1 MKTRGRRG
9 LAKVLLA
16 SFLVAMAV
24 MVGICAW
31 KKVVPFGDKSLA
43 YVDATIQ
50 YLDFFSWGKDI
61 ANGDAGANYDLS
73 KVLGGNT
80 VAVFT
85 YYLASPLS
93 LLLPLFD
100 KADLQLYF
108 TLLIMLKV
116 GLAAMSMTWFLWKR
130 VEKLKNYQIIVLASS
145 YALCGWMFYSIQNQ
159 MWIDA
164 MIMYPLLCYEATRL
178 VREGK
183 GARLAIFTTVTL
195 VVNWY
200 AGLMAVMGTAIWWL
214 YEILKAKK
222 FSVRGA
228 LRYVGTILVGA
239 IAAGAVL
246 VPTMA
251 GLAMGRGK
259 VEIDLDTL
267 LGYDRLYNPLNLLDG
282 LFIGG
287 ETNSGFTDLY
297 VGMVAAILVI
307 WLILEHEKWR
317 ERRFEIGL
325 IAGVL
330 LIHLIP
336 ALVWLFD
343 LGRFPGSFIY
353 RYGFISVLPLIY
365 VAGVRWAEGIDRRMV
380 AKMVGG
386 IALGFL
392 VYEFI
397 GGSLSGKEI
406 WVNLLVMAGWG
417 VVLGMGFSRSCSG
430 GFLRGFLVD
439 GERLRGVLAIGMVMI
454 ELGVSGILCAKI
466 GSDGKSYGE
475 YVRREEELIEKIE
488 RMDDGE
494 YRVHNLATRGDGLQ
508 WETLTANYN
517 EALAFNYNSVSGY
530 TSSPDEAVGDFLD
543 RIGYNRNGEN
553 MNITNDSLV
562 VADAVLGVKY
572 VLAGEAG
579 SGGSASSTGA
589 SGSSSEVVSGDLSEY
604 EKVFSDGVK
613 TVYRNPYALPMAMGF
628 AGESEFNCESENPFL
643 CQNEML
649 SEILGEEVEVY
660 REVDDITDASKGPVY
675 LVASGKGEI
684 YVDGKLKTKYGE
696 WLAPEVVRVSG
707 GAADA
712 ASASEGV
719 AVSEGVSDLRFYEA
733 DLARLAEARE
743 KILARAEMAEFVDNG
758 DEFKVKMNVAEGVSK
773 VLVTIPQDGNFRVL
787 VNGAEVEA
795 EKFMGALMVVPVG
808 EGENEIVLKYETPGV
823 MIGAAMSVVGIFGE
837 VGMVVGE
844 RRRKD

>member
-1 MKTRGRRG
+1 MT
-9 LAKVLLA
+9 KVLLA
-16 SFLVAMAV
+16 SFLVAVAV
-24 MVGICAW
+24 IMGVCAW

-50 YLDFFSWGKDI
+50 YLDFFSWEKDI
-61 ANGDAGANYDLS
+61 INGDAGVNYDLS

-85 YYLASPLS
+85 YYLTSPLS

-108 TLLIMLKV
+108 TLLIVLKV
-116 GLAAMSMTWFLWKR
+116 GLAAMSMAWFLWKR
-130 VEKLKNYQIIVLASS
+130 VDKLKNYQIVVLASG

-164 MIMYPLLCYEATRL
+164 MIMYPLLCYEVTRL
-178 VREGK
+178 VREKK

-200 AGLMAVMGTAIWWL
+200 AGLMAVMGTVIWWL
-214 YEILKAKK
+214 YEVLKAKK
-222 FSVRGA
+222 FSVRGV
-228 LRYVGTILVGA
+228 LRYIGTILIGM

-246 VPTMA
+246 VPTMM

-267 LGYDRLYNPLNLLDG
+267 LGYDRLYNPLQLLDG

-287 ETNSGFTDLY
+287 ETSSGFTDLY
-297 VGMVAAILVI
+297 IGMIAAILVI
-307 WLILEHEKWR
+307 WLILEHRKWR

-343 LGRFPGSFIY
+343 LGRFPDSFIY

-365 VAGVRWAEGIDRRMV
+365 VAGMRWAEGIDRKMAAR
-380 AKMVGG
+380 MVGG
-386 IALGFL
+386 IMLGFL
-392 VYEFI
+392 VYEFV
-397 GGSLSGKEI
+397 GGTLNGKEV

-417 VVLGMGFSRSCSG
+417 AVLSMDEGKRKSVF
-430 GFLRGFLVD
+430 
-439 GERLRGVLAIGMVMI
+439 GVGLAMI
-454 ELGVSGILCAKI
+454 ELGVSGILGAKI

-475 YVRREEELIEKIE
+475 YVRREEELIAKIKA
-488 RMDDGE
+488 MDGDE
-494 YRVHNLATRGDGLQ
+494 YRVHNLVTRGDGLQ

-530 TSSPDEAVGDFLD
+530 TSSPDRATWKFLD
-543 RIGYNRNGEN
+543 EIGYGRNGEN

-562 VADAVLGVKY
+562 VADSVLGVKY
-572 VLAGEAG
+572 VLAG
-579 SGGSASSTGA
+579 
-589 SGSSSEVVSGDLSEY
+589 SSSKMANVAGGELTEY
-604 EKVFSDGVK
+604 ERVFSDEMK
-613 TVYRNPYALPMAMGF
+613 TVYKNPYALPMAMGF
-628 AGESEFNCESENPFL
+628 TGEGEFDCEENTDPFS

-649 SEILGEEVEVY
+649 SEILGEEMEVY
-660 REVDDITDASKGPVY
+660 REIEISEKDGKYIVPEIENPVY
-675 LVASGKGEI
+675 LMANGKGEI
-684 YVDGKLKTKYGE
+684 YMDGKLKTKYGE
-696 WLAPEVVRVSG
+696 WLAPKTVRISGEVS
-707 GAADA
+707 
-712 ASASEGV
+712 
-719 AVSEGVSDLRFYEA
+719 VSEGISDLKFYEA
-733 DLARLAEARE
+733 NLARLAEVRE
-743 KILARAEMAEFVDNG
+743 RILAGAEMVEFVDNG
-758 DEFKVKMNVAEGVSK
+758 DEFKVKMDVSEGVSK
-773 VLVTIPQDGNFRVL
+773 VLVAIPQDGNFRVL
-787 VNGAEVEA
+787 VNGAEVEV

-808 EGENEIVLKYETPGV
+808 EGENEIVLEYETPGV
-823 MIGAAMSVVGIFGE
+823 AIGAAMSGAGILGE
-837 VGMVVGE
+837 VGLVIGE
-844 RRRKD
+844 RKRKVICGRGEL